1 MILSADSV
9 GILRTVQAVGASQSL
24 PCNQIIA
31 YLLEV
36 LGRVKV
42 AVQKKTFAGDQLK
55 IVVDAANKE
64 ITRLQALY
72 NANVAD
78 IDRLG
83 TDALKNRLNGLL
95 ADLQLAYTDYN
106 KFNTQIPVIEAQ
118 INGNNQ
124 EIQILLKNSDAERN
138 RIANDKLKLSDIIAQ
153 INSIQTRIKDLQT
166 KRASLQDIVDKG

>member
-1 MILSADSV
+1 M
-9 GILRTVQAVGASQSL
+9 
-24 PCNQIIA
+24 
-31 YLLEV
+31 
-36 LGRVKV
+36 
-42 AVQKKTFAGDQLK
+42 
-55 IVVDAANKE
+55 DAANKE